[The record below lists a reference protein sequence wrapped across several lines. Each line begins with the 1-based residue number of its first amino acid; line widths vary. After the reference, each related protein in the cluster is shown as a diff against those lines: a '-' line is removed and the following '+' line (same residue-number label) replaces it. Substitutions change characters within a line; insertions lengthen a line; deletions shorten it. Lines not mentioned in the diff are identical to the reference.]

1 MPVAGGVSSR
11 EEDHAFP
18 ASLPTYEDDGDMNGP
33 EASVDGVLSSCKSS
47 SEGAEDGGATVSAEE
62 DGDAPD
68 EPGDDAPPP
77 DLVSYCKLRYIRVP
91 MTMFENCLCTCV
103 RLFLCMFYICV

>member
-1 MPVAGGVSSR
+1 LKVPVAGGVSSR

-18 ASLPTYEDDGDMNGP
+18 ANLPTYEDDGDMNGP

-62 DGDAPD
+62 DGDAPWIAQ
-68 EPGDDAPPP
+68 EPLQRFDSA
-77 DLVSYCKLRYIRVP
+77 SC
-91 MTMFENCLCTCV
+91 CL
-103 RLFLCMFYICV
+103 